1 MVTLIIA
8 PSYFYTFMV
17 ILIIVPCPLTIS
29 SHLTYDLFL
38 GTSIIYLSLNATTC
52 ISLITT
58 SCHLAH
64 MVNLNSSILHC
75 T

>member
-29 SHLTYDLFL
+29 SHLTYDLLL
-38 GTSIIYLSLNATTC
+38 GTSIIYLSLNAT
-52 ISLITT
+52 ISLIQQVVIWHTWST
-58 SCHLAH
+58 
-64 MVNLNSSILHC
+64 
-75 T
+75 